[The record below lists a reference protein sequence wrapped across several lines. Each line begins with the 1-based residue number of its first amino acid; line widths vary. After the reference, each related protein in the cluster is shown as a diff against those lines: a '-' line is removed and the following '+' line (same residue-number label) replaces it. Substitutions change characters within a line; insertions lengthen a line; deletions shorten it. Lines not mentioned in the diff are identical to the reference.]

1 MATKHIDFLVVGDPV
16 RARATIEEALV
27 ARKFKV
33 NWIDEWTA
41 IAERGSKVANALAGA
56 LAQYFKVGVR
66 LMSDQPGETTVR
78 IERQSSGWMGGAIGA
93 SRTTKN
99 LKALRGELEATFSSA
114 GVLRGVTEG

>member
-1 MATKHIDFLVVGDPV
+1 MAAKYFDFLVVGDPV

-27 ARKFKV
+27 ARKFRV
-33 NWIDEWTA
+33 AWSDDWTA
-41 IAERGSKVANALAGA
+41 SAERGSKVANAIAGA
-56 LAQYFKVGVR
+56 LAQYFKVGVL
-66 LMSDQPGETTVR
+66 LMSAEPGETTVR

-99 LKALRGELEATFSSA
+99 MTALRTELETTFSSA